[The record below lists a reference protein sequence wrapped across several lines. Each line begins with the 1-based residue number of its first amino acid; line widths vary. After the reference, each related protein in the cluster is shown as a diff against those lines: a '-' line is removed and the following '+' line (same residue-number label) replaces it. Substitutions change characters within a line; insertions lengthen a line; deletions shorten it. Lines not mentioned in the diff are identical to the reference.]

1 MHRTHTAGEIDAT
14 HIGQTVTLAGWV
26 ANRRDHGGLIFI
38 DLRDRYGITQ
48 TVYDPTENQ
57 EAWKIADTFRSEYVV
72 KLIGKVRKRPEGQEN
87 ERLSTGEIEVI
98 ISYAET
104 ISKSEVPPFEIN
116 EHTGASEDIRLKYR
130 YLDLRRKS
138 IFDKIAFRATMNKF
152 TRDWFTEH
160 GFLEVQTPIFTV
172 SSPEGARDFLIP
184 SRLHPG
190 KFYALPQAPQ
200 QYKQLLM
207 VGGVDKYFQ
216 IAPCFRDEDPRADRH
231 SCEFYQIDCEM
242 SFVEQEDV
250 FAVAETFVID
260 LIEGITQKK
269 LIRGFEG
276 IAKMLEEKGIEN
288 SPPEKGELERV
299 SQKGISHSITPPSL
313 PLSGE
318 ELGTFIR
325 LTHKQSVDLFGS
337 DKPDIRFDMH
347 FEDLTQNFATSGFSL
362 FSRAVAEGG
371 VVKAMKL
378 EGKTLSRSEIDS
390 LTEIAKSHGAGGLAY
405 IIYEADGPKSPI
417 LKFFTG
423 DELATLEKKLSPKVG
438 DMIFFG
444 AGDYKVVCK
453 VLGQVRL
460 ACRDR
465 FALVSKED
473 IAFCW
478 VTDFPMY
485 ELKDGKYDFEH
496 NPFSMPHGGLSAF
509 EWNPDPLSIYGC
521 QYDLACNGYEI
532 LSGSIRNHSAEAL
545 VKAFNIVGKGEQE
558 VKDKFGAMY
567 TAFQYGVPPHGG
579 FAFGFDRFLM
589 ILRDEDNIR
598 EIYAFPK
605 SGKAEDAMM
614 NAPAEVDEVQLREL
628 HIKVRESG
636 K

>member
-1 MHRTHTAGEIDAT
+1 MHRTHTAGELTAKN
-14 HIGQTVTLAGWV
+14 IGETVTLAGWV

-48 TVYDPTENQ
+48 TVYDPTEN
-57 EAWKIADTFRSEYVV
+57 ADAHAIADTFRSEYVV
-72 KLIGKVRKRPEGQEN
+72 KLTGLVRARPEGQTN
-87 ERLSTGEIEVI
+87 SKISTGEIEVI
-98 ISYAET
+98 ITSAEVL
-104 ISKSEVPPFEIN
+104 SKSEVPPFEIN
-116 EHTGASEDIRLKYR
+116 EHTGASEEIRLKYR
-130 YLDLRRKS
+130 YLDIRRKS
-138 IFDKIAFRATMNKF
+138 IFDKIAFRALMNQF
-152 TRDWFTEH
+152 TRNWFTDN
-160 GFLEVQTPIFTV
+160 GFLEVQTPIFTA
-172 SSPEGARDFLIP
+172 SSPEWARDYLIP

-242 SFVEQEDV
+242 SFVDQEDV
-250 FAVAETFVID
+250 FAIAERFAKDLINTITPKKLVKMGAGETF
-260 LIEGITQKK
+260 Q
-269 LIRGFEG
+269 RF
-276 IAKMLEEKGIEN
+276 A
-288 SPPEKGELERV
+288 
-299 SQKGISHSITPPSL
+299 
-313 PLSGE
+313 
-318 ELGTFIR
+318 
-325 LTHKQSVDLFGS
+325 HKEAVDLYGS

-347 FEDLTQNFATSGFSL
+347 FEDFTAEFADSGFSL
-362 FSRAVAEGG
+362 FAKTVAEGG
-371 VVKAMKL
+371 IVKAMKL
-378 EGKTLSRSEIDS
+378 EAKTLSRSEIDS
-390 LTEIAKSHGAGGLAY
+390 LTEVAKSLGAGGLAY

-423 DELATLEKKLSPKVG
+423 NELESLSQKLAPKEW

-444 AGDYKVVCK
+444 AGEYKATCK
-453 VLGQVRL
+453 VLGWVRT

-465 FALVSKED
+465 FDLVDKNE
-473 IAFCW
+473 IAFAW

-485 ELKDGKYDFEH
+485 EQKDDGSYDFEH
-496 NPFSMPHGGLSAF
+496 NPFSMPHGGLAAF

-521 QYDLACNGYEI
+521 QYDLACNGYEV
-532 LSGSIRNHSAEAL
+532 LSGSIRNHNIESL

-579 FAFGFDRFLM
+579 FAFGFDRLLM
-589 ILRDEDNIR
+589 IIRDENNIR

-614 NAPAEVDEVQLREL
+614 NAPTEVEEVQLRDL
-628 HIKVRESG
+628 HIKMRETT